1 MRKSH
6 SVKTQ
11 QRLSALHT
19 VAMSTNSTR
28 ELDSLLYDLLD
39 VTMKTLDS
47 QIGYILLFDYNY
59 KTFRVRA
66 YLNHSD
72 NHSGNSE
79 ISSEFPLLPKSVS
92 SWVFNTHKPVLIS
105 NIDYTPQF
113 NRRSMLGHEQR
124 SLICVPLILRD
135 EIIGTMSVVNK
146 ADDSVYTKDE
156 MDIVATMAS
165 QASFAVKTAKLQ
177 EEQQKVCMNMV
188 DALVSILDACD
199 CYTRVHSVR
208 VSKYAVEL
216 AKKIDLPAGR
226 IEILQRAAILHDIGK
241 IGIEEY
247 LLNKDKRLSKKE
259 IYSLRQHPLIGM
271 KILEPLDFL
280 RDVSI
285 CIGQHHERID
295 GQGYPFGI
303 PGKKLMV
310 ESRILAIAD
319 AFDAMTSDR
328 PYRRALSRE
337 QAIGELMRNAGKQHD
352 SDLVR
357 YFVGLIENGVC
368 DDLVPLTVPGSSGT
382 LKQQTNHLSNY
393 RTGADHHHLQALC
406 CPFP

>member
-1 MRKSH
+1 MQKPH
-6 SVKTQ
+6 PVKTQ

-19 VAMSTNSTR
+19 VAMATNSTK
-28 ELDSLLYDLLD
+28 ELDRLLYDLLG

-47 QIGYILLFDYNY
+47 QIGYILLYDHNQ
-59 KTFRVRA
+59 KRFRVRA
-66 YLNHSD
+66 YLNRS
-72 NHSGNSE
+72 SNSE
-79 ISSEFPLLPKSVS
+79 VRGEFPLLPKSVS
-92 SWVFNTHKPVLIS
+92 SWVLNTRKPVLIR

-113 NRRSMLGHEQR
+113 TKHSMLGHEQK

-146 ADDSVYTKDE
+146 ADESVYTKGE
-156 MDIVATMAS
+156 MDMLATIAS
-165 QASFAVKTAKLQ
+165 QASFAVKNAKLH
-177 EEQQKVCMNMV
+177 EEQQKVCMNIV
-188 DALVSILDACD
+188 DALVSIMDASD
-199 CYTRVHSVR
+199 TYTRVHSVR

-216 AKKIDLPAGR
+216 AKKIELPPGR
-226 IEILQRAAILHDIGK
+226 IEILERAAILHDIGK

-285 CIGQHHERID
+285 CIGQHHERVD

-303 PGKKLMV
+303 SGKKLML

-337 QAIGELMRNAGKQHD
+337 RAIRELVQHAGKQHD
-352 SDLVR
+352 SYLVPH
-357 YFVGLIENGVC
+357 FVSLVESGVF
-368 DDLVPLTVPGSSGT
+368 DDLFRLPISNTPNDLR
-382 LKQQTNHLSNY
+382 QYAIHLSNY
-393 RTGADHHHLQALC
+393 RTSPDHEPSGHLQALC
-406 CPFP
+406 CSFP